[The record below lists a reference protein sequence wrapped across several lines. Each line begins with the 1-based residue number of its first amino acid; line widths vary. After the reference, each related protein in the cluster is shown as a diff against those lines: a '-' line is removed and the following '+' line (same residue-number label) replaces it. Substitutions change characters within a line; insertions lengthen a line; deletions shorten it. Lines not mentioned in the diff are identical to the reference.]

1 MKLERVKMMKFKI
14 GDKVIL
20 TGELYYSSNDLKPRS
35 YVKDKHTTIT
45 RISEGSRH
53 PYNTTGDLGWCD
65 EKSLT
70 LDEPVVKK
78 EIEINLIDKDGLI
91 DYIKEHPDDVI
102 IMNGKQVKDV
112 FNL

>member
-1 MKLERVKMMKFKI
+1 MKYKI

-20 TGELYYSSNDLKPRS
+20 TGELYYSSNATKPTS
-35 YVKDKHTTIT
+35 YVKDRHTQIT
-45 RISEGSRH
+45 RIAEGTRH

-78 EIEINLIDKDGLI
+78 EIEVTLLDKDDLI
-91 DYIKEHPDDVI
+91 GYVKEHQEDIVV
-102 IMNGKQVKDV
+102 MNGQQFKDV
-112 FNL
+112 FGL

>member
-1 MKLERVKMMKFKI
+1 MKFKI

-20 TGELYYSSNDLKPRS
+20 TGELYYSSNDLKPKS
-35 YVKDKHTTIT
+35 YVKDRHTKIT
-45 RISEGSRH
+45 RIASGSRH

-70 LDEPVVKK
+70 KEDEPVVKK
-78 EIEINLIDKDGLI
+78 EIEIELIDKNDLI
-91 DYIKEHPDDVI
+91 GYIKEHPDDVI

>member
-1 MKLERVKMMKFKI
+1 MKFKV

-45 RISEGSRH
+45 RIAIGSRH

-70 LDEPVVKK
+70 LDEEKPVKK
-78 EIEINLIDKDGLI
+78 EVEIELIDKEGLI
-91 DYIKEHPDDVI
+91 NYLKEHEDKI
-102 IMNGKQVKDV
+102 IMINAKELKDV
-112 FNL
+112 LGL

>member
-1 MKLERVKMMKFKI
+1 MKYKI

-20 TGELYYSSNDLKPRS
+20 TGELYYTSNDLKPTS

-45 RISEGSRH
+45 RIAVGTRH

-70 LDEPVVKK
+70 KDEPVVKK
-78 EIEINLIDKDGLI
+78 EVEIELIDKDDLI
-91 DYIKEHPDDVI
+91 EYIKEHPDKVVL
-102 IMNGKQVKDV
+102 MNGEQLKDV
-112 FNL
+112 FGL

>member
-1 MKLERVKMMKFKI
+1 MKFKI

-20 TGELYYSSNDLKPRS
+20 TGDLYYSSNDLKPTS
-35 YVKDKHTTIT
+35 YVKNRHTQIT
-45 RISEGSRH
+45 RIANGARH
-53 PYNTTGDLGWCD
+53 PYNTIGDLGWCD

-78 EIEINLIDKDGLI
+78 EIEIELIDKDNLI

-102 IMNGKQVKDV
+102 IMNGSQVKDV
-112 FNL
+112 FGL

>member
-1 MKLERVKMMKFKI
+1 MKFKI

-35 YVKDKHTTIT
+35 YIKDKHTQIT

-70 LDEPVVKK
+70 LDEPIVKK
-78 EIEINLIDKDGLI
+78 EVEITLVDKDNLI
-91 DYIKEHPDDVI
+91 DYIKEHPDDVMV
-102 IMNGKQVKDV
+102 MNGKQLKDV
-112 FNL
+112 LGIC